1 MKTEALDPSPDG
13 CHDAA
18 LPNCSPDNP
27 PTPSSSVL
35 QLIAATII
43 IFHKVI
49 IVAQSVLQYDVLTFA
64 AAVMDLK
71 SIERLS
77 SCDQRQVAAKVRLI
91 AKRNETTAIN

>member
-49 IVAQSVLQYDVLTFA
+49 IVALAFYDVLTFA
-64 AAVMDLK
+64 AA
-71 SIERLS
+71 
-77 SCDQRQVAAKVRLI
+77 CDRFEIDRASVLVRSE
-91 AKRNETTAIN
+91 AGYGEGQTNRKKK